1 MKITALLFLFLSGHL
16 MIIFTMILNL
26 DGVKDQLLLT
36 LHIGLI
42 RKKIKIEDNKEVHM
56 MGVALISNVLF
67 FLSIC

>member
-1 MKITALLFLFLSGHL
+1 MKHL

-42 RKKIKIEDNKEVHM
+42 RKKIKIEDNREVDM

>member
-1 MKITALLFLFLSGHL
+1 MKHL

>member
-1 MKITALLFLFLSGHL
+1 MKHL
-16 MIIFTMILNL
+16 MIIFKMILNL

-42 RKKIKIEDNKEVHM
+42 RKKIKIEDNKEVDM